1 MLPQIPSVPSK
12 IANLPFPAILYKLK
26 LNQDVTTIPTVG
38 FNVETLTYKNVKF
51 NVWDV
56 GGQDKIRP
64 LWRHYFSGTQGLIF
78 VIDSNDRN
86 RIDEARQE
94 LHRIIL
100 DREMKEALLL
110 VFANKQDIPG
120 AMTPTEVTEK
130 LRLGQLKERVWYVVP
145 SCATTGEGLF
155 EGLVS
160 VPMLLDL
167 RFGASNLDSTNI
179 NPRVGSRIT
188 SKLSLRSSKQDRF
201 LTKLQRFPQHW
212 QQSSFLLR
220 RRLIHPLS
228 LQVEIVCEL
237 FVPDSFSHAF

>member
-1 MLPQIPSVPSK
+1 MGGQVSK
-12 IANLPFPAILYKLK
+12 IMGKIFGSREMRLLMLGLDAAGKTSTDPSLPPMSFMIPFMRSVLWRPVVESTLMLSPLALAILYKLK

-38 FNVETLTYKNVKF
+38 FNVETVTYKNVKF

-78 VIDSNDRN
+78 VIDSNDRA

-120 AMTPTEVTEK
+120 AMTPTEVQERLK
-130 LRLGQLKERVWYVVP
+130 LAQLKDKIWYVVP

-155 EGLVS
+155 EGLGW
-160 VPMLLDL
+160 L
-167 RFGASNLDSTNI
+167 SNNVKTQ
-179 NPRVGSRIT
+179 P
-188 SKLSLRSSKQDRF
+188 
-201 LTKLQRFPQHW
+201 QRQ
-212 QQSSFLLR
+212 
-220 RRLIHPLS
+220 
-228 LQVEIVCEL
+228 
-237 FVPDSFSHAF
+237 AK